1 MPLTAEEIRVLLSE
15 HLLQDNLD
23 SAVEEI
29 QQIQD
34 GRGMI
39 AADHEIPILQGD
51 IFDRVPCVLR
61 ANGHVTIESKR
72 VLLVS
77 NSCDATADNPR
88 PIPLDLTV
96 APLLRLSR
104 YYQML
109 IDNGVDAAKVDDAI
123 LSIKRQQKTN
133 IVYLPTGAGIQEE
146 MVALLDKVQSLPY
159 DEFFATGALR
169 LAVLTQRGYWILL
182 VKLAMHFSRPYEG
195 VERQVAC

>member
-29 QQIQD
+29 REMQN

-61 ANGHVTIESKR
+61 ADGNVTIEPKR

-77 NSCDATADNPR
+77 NSCDATPDNPR

-104 YYQML
+104 YHQML
-109 IDNGVDAAKVDDAI
+109 VDNGVDAGKADDAI
-123 LSIKRQQKTN
+123 RSIRRQEKTN

-159 DEFFATGALR
+159 GEFIAAGAPR
-169 LAVLTQRGYWILL
+169 LAVLTTRGYWILL
-182 VKLAMHFSRPYEG
+182 VKLAMHFSRPHEG
-195 VERQVAC
+195 VERQAA